1 MTTKFYYL
9 DKIEKLHILSQI
21 GCNRT
26 YSITLISTQKKKIQP
41 EGNKKK
47 NDKKPF
53 PD

>member
-26 YSITLISTQKKKIQP
+26 YSITLISTQKKKSSLKEI
-41 EGNKKK
+41 KK